1 MRADPSAAGMG
12 DQAKGRVCGR
22 FAWPACLVALAL
34 AACGPRSDPL
44 ELARTATGRAA
55 TADLPPVPGAGQPY
69 PSLGTVPERPVPP
82 PATLRRQIS
91 DALVADRENA
101 RHSGPPMTPA
111 EVIASGRP
119 VVEAT
124 ALEAPP
130 ATPLEP
136 TPVGTDMPGIVAP
149 DSPAPAPAVSPI
161 AGAPTPRPAG
171 TATVSAPASPV
182 ATEPAPSLPM
192 AAEPPPPAM
201 PEETRA
207 AAMPAPLP
215 QAPPPAAVPPA
226 AVPAAPPAPL
236 PREPAAAP
244 PPPPVLAPAPS
255 APPAATPPV
264 SAPAPAPAPP
274 RPDPSVTVDRSALP
288 PSRPAPRVTPLPAGQ
303 GAALAFPRG
312 SATLPTETQAVVAR
326 FAAARGAATIRVT
339 GYRDGEGEDLG
350 LPLARAQAVAQA
362 LRRAG
367 TPAEAIE
374 LAAEPRPGPAGRGAE
389 MRLVYSP

>member
-12 DQAKGRVCGR
+12 DQAKARVCGR
-22 FAWPACLVALAL
+22 FAWPACLVVLAL

-44 ELARTATGRAA
+44 ELARTTAGRAA
-55 TADLPPVPGAGQPY
+55 TADLPPVPGADRPY

-101 RHSGPPMTPA
+101 RHSGPPMTPG

-119 VVEAT
+119 VIEAT
-124 ALEAPP
+124 ELQAPA

-136 TPVGTDMPGIVAP
+136 TPLGTDMPGIVAP
-149 DSPAPAPAVSPI
+149 DSPAPAPAVPPI
-161 AGAPTPRPAG
+161 AGAPAPRLAEPQ
-171 TATVSAPASPV
+171 TASASAAPA

-201 PEETRA
+201 PEETRSA
-207 AAMPAPLP
+207 ATPAPS
-215 QAPPPAAVPPA
+215 PPPAPAPA
-226 AVPAAPPAPL
+226 AAPAPAREPPPP

-244 PPPPVLAPAPS
+244 PPPPVLAPAP
-255 APPAATPPV
+255 
-264 SAPAPAPAPP
+264 PP

-288 PSRPAPRVTPLPAGQ
+288 PSRPSPSVTPLPPGQ
-303 GAALAFPRG
+303 GAALDFPRG
-312 SATLPTETQAVVAR
+312 SATLQPEARAVVAR

-339 GYRDGEGEDLG
+339 GYRDGAGDDLG